1 MTFLVAAIAGSVGAL
16 VRYSVA
22 GVVQRRT
29 RSALPLGTAA
39 VNLVGAFLLGVI
51 LGTGDGSS
59 WAIAAA
65 GFTGGL
71 TTFST
76 WMVETIGLGVVPRPS
91 LRAVMNLTVLAGLGV
106 ALAALGYQL
115 TI

>member
-1 MTFLVAAIAGSVGAL
+1 MTILVAAVAGSVGAL
-16 VRYSVA
+16 VRYSVT
-22 GVVQRRT
+22 GVVQRWT

-39 VNLVGAFLLGVI
+39 VNLVGAFLLGAI
-51 LGTGDGSS
+51 LGTGDGSLWS
-59 WAIAAA
+59 IAAA

-91 LRAVMNLTVLAGLGV
+91 SRAVMNLTVLAGLGV
-106 ALAALGYQL
+106 ALAGLGYQL